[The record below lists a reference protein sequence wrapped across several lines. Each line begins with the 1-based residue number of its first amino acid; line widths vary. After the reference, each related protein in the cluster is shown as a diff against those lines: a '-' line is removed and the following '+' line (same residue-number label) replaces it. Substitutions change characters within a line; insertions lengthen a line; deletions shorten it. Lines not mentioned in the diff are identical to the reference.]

1 MTSPSVQFAVKGRGV
16 GPGAGPAAA
25 HVRANDGWLASTE
38 KRLLVWIAERLPGWV
53 SSDQL
58 SALGLAGMA
67 GAAAAFVAGA
77 AHPPALWLVVVAL
90 AVNWFGDSLDG
101 TVARVRGRQRPRY
114 GYYLD
119 HVIDVAG
126 TSMLL
131 GGLAVSGFMT
141 PLLAVTLLA
150 AYLAVM
156 AETFLATHVRGV
168 FRMSFGGFGPTE
180 LRLVLSIG
188 AVALMHRPVVQVA
201 GLGPFNL
208 FDVGAVV
215 AIVGL
220 VVAFT
225 VSAVR
230 NARALA
236 REEPLPR

>member
-1 MTSPSVQFAVKGRGV
+1 
-16 GPGAGPAAA
+16 
-25 HVRANDGWLASTE
+25 
-38 KRLLVWIAERLPGWV
+38 LVWMARRLPPWV

-58 SALGLAGMA
+58 TGLGLLGMV
-67 GAAAAFVAGA
+67 AAAAGFVAGGV
-77 AHPPALWLVVVAL
+77 HPGALWLVPLGLV
-90 AVNWFGDSLDG
+90 VNWFGDSLDG
-101 TVARVRGRQRPRY
+101 TLARVRDRQRPRY

-119 HVIDVAG
+119 HAIDIVA
-126 TSMLL
+126 TAMLL
-131 GGLAVSGFMT
+131 GSLALSGFMT

-168 FRMSFGGFGPTE
+168 FRMSFAGFGPTE
-180 LRLVLSIG
+180 LRLVLAAG
-188 AVALMHRPVVQVA
+188 AIALLHRPAVHVA
-201 GLGPFNL
+201 GFGPFHL

-215 AIVGL
+215 AIAGL
-220 VVAFT
+220 VVTFV